1 MSKEIKEQKGIRGV
15 ILRLAI
21 LPSVILGVV
30 LTTVSSAVSFNLINS
45 QYKEESAALAA
56 SYATSVDNLIDT
68 LVEDLDMVGRDADI
82 VDESIPLEERKASLA
97 ATADVSTFKDFS
109 VSYADGKTYN
119 DTDISNREYFKYAMQ
134 NKSYYISSP
143 VLRLTDN
150 KLTIMMGRYFTAN
163 GNDYLAYGG
172 LDLDV
177 LNKTIGTVHFGDNGI
192 CFLVDKDGMIISSS
206 DDALLPAMT
215 TLGGDYDAKY
225 AGVASFVGN
234 MTAGESGSATVKLN
248 GEKYLFSY
256 IPMDGNDHWSI
267 AVGAPTKPIVKDVTS
282 TAFIFVGILA
292 LAVILVIASTTIRS
306 RYLCKPIVDCAD
318 RLRKLAE
325 GDVESP
331 APECNEKNE
340 IRVMSDALGSTV
352 ATLGEYI
359 GDIRKVLTAIS
370 EGDLTVKPSAEY
382 LGNFSAIKDS
392 LNLIV
397 SSLSKTM
404 SEVSRSATEVREGA
418 SQLSE
423 GSTTLSQNAITQASA
438 VDQITST
445 IIDITKKI
453 EENNKSVEKALD
465 NSRNTNAQAQDGVR
479 CMNDLL
485 EAIREIESRSQEIEN
500 IIKVIDD
507 IAFQTNI
514 LALNAAIEAAR
525 AGDAGKGFAVVA
537 DEVRNLASKS
547 SEAAQQTGQLIN
559 KSIEAVSRGTELANT
574 ASAALSGIVS
584 GVAEVTG
591 VMTEISTA
599 SSEQAVAAEQI
610 SSGMENVNSAI
621 HDTSATAEQ
630 SAAASEEL
638 SALAVTLTDTVS
650 RFRYEE

>member
-30 LTTVSSAVSFNLINS
+30 LTTVSSVVSFNLINS

-68 LVEDLDMVGRDADI
+68 LVEDLDMVGRDPDI

-119 DTDISNREYFKYAMQ
+119 DTDISGREYFKNAMQ

-192 CFLVDKDGMIISSS
+192 CFLVDKDGTIISSS

-215 TLGGDYDAKY
+215 TLGGDYDAKF

-256 IPMDGNDHWSI
+256 IPMEGNEHWSI
-267 AVGAPTKPIVKDVTS
+267 AVGALTKPIVKDVTS

-574 ASAALSGIVS
+574 ASTALSGIVS
-584 GVAEVTG
+584 GVEEVTG

-621 HDTSATAEQ
+621 HDTTATAEQ

-638 SALAVTLTDTVS
+638 SALAVTLSDTVS

>member
-30 LTTVSSAVSFNLINS
+30 LTTVSSVVSFNLINS

-68 LVEDLDMVGRDADI
+68 LVEDLDMVGRDPDI

-97 ATADVSTFKDFS
+97 ATADVSMFKDFS

>member
-68 LVEDLDMVGRDADI
+68 LVEDLDMVGRDPDI

-119 DTDISNREYFKYAMQ
+119 DTDISGREYFKNAMQ

-192 CFLVDKDGMIISSS
+192 CFLVDKNGMIISSS

-215 TLGGDYDAKY
+215 TLGGDYDAKF

-256 IPMDGNDHWSI
+256 IPMEGNEHWSI

-404 SEVSRSATEVREGA
+404 SDVSRSATEVREGA

-465 NSRNTNAQAQDGVR
+465 NSRNTNDQAQDGVR

>member
-1 MSKEIKEQKGIRGV
+1 MSKEIKKQKGIRGV

-21 LPSVILGVV
+21 LPSVILGVI
-30 LTTVSSAVSFNLINS
+30 LTTVSSVVSFNLINS

-68 LVEDLDMVGRDADI
+68 LVEDLNMVGRDADI
-82 VDESIPLEERKASLA
+82 VDESIPLEERRASLA
-97 ATADVSTFKDFS
+97 AMAEVSTFKDFS

-119 DTDISNREYFKYAMQ
+119 DTDISGREYFKNAMQ

-150 KLTIMMGRYFTAN
+150 KLTIMMGRYFTAD

-172 LDLDV
+172 LDLGV
-177 LNKTIGTVHFGDNGI
+177 LNKTIGTVHFGNNGV
-192 CFLVDKDGMIISSS
+192 CFLVDKDGIIISSS
-206 DDALLPAMT
+206 NDALLPAMT

-256 IPMDGNDHWSI
+256 IPMDGNEHWSI

-306 RYLCKPIVDCAD
+306 GYLCKPIVDCAD

-331 APECNEKNE
+331 APECSEKNE

-370 EGDLTVKPSAEY
+370 GGDLTVKPSAEY
-382 LGNFSAIKDS
+382 LGNFSAIRDS
-392 LNLIV
+392 LNLIA

-404 SEVSRSATEVREGA
+404 SDVSRSAIEVREGA

-547 SEAAQQTGQLIN
+547 SEAAHQTGQLIN

>member
-1 MSKEIKEQKGIRGV
+1 MSKVKQEHKGIRGV

-21 LPSVILGVV
+21 LPSVILGVI
-30 LTTVSSAVSFNLINS
+30 LTSVSSAVSFNLITS
-45 QYKEESAALAA
+45 QYKEESASLAA

-68 LVEDLDMVGRDADI
+68 LVEDLDMVGRDPDI

-177 LNKTIGTVHFGDNGI
+177 LNKTIGTVHFGENGI

-206 DDALLPAMT
+206 DDSLLPVMT

-225 AGVASFVGN
+225 EGVASFVGN
-234 MTAGESGSATVKLN
+234 MTAGESGSKTVKLG

-256 IPMDGNDHWSI
+256 IPMEGNENWSI
-267 AVGAPTKPIVKDVTS
+267 AVGAPTKPVAKSITS
-282 TAFIFVGILA
+282 TALIFVGILI
-292 LAVILVIASTTIRS
+292 LAVLLIVASTTIRS
-306 RYLCKPIVDCAD
+306 KYLCKPIVDCAD
-318 RLRKLAE
+318 RLRKLSE

-352 ATLGEYI
+352 TTLGEYI
-359 GDIRKVLTAIS
+359 GDIRRVLTAIAD
-370 EGDLTVKPSAEY
+370 GDLTVKPSAEY

-397 SSLSKTM
+397 SSLGKTM
-404 SEVSRSATEVREGA
+404 SDVSRSATEVREGA

-423 GSTTLSQNAITQASA
+423 GSVTLSQNAITQASA

-465 NSRNTNAQAQDGVR
+465 SSRNTNAQAQDGVR

-485 EAIREIESRSQEIEN
+485 DAIREIENRSQEIEN

-514 LALNAAIEAAR
+514 LSLNAAIEAAR

-574 ASAALSGIVS
+574 ASTALSGIVS
-584 GVAEVTG
+584 GVEEVTG

-621 HDTSATAEQ
+621 HDTTATAEQ

-638 SALAVTLTDTVS
+638 SALAVTLSDTVS